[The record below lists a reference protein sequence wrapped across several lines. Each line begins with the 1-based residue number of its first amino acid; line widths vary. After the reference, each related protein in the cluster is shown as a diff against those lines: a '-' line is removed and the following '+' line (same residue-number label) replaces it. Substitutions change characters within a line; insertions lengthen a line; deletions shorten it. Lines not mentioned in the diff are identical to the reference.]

1 MVSSERSSLDASEC
15 KNVASEYTLFQI
27 EKYFLNYKNQFLGKE
42 LKNLG
47 FFCSFFFQITSK
59 INRSYKF

>member
-27 EKYFLNYKNQFLGKE
+27 EKYFLNYKNQFLGEKLE
-42 LKNLG
+42 
-47 FFCSFFFQITSK
+47 CFFFQNDEPVRPHPI
-59 INRSYKF
+59 RP